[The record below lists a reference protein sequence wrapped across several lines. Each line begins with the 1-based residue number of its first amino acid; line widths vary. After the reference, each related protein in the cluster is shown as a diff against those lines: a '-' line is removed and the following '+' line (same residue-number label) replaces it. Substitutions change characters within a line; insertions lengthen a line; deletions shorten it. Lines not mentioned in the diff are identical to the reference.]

1 MQIYG
6 SSQNIESFTKYGLK
20 ILIDARMD
28 YMTALSQTEVYLGE
42 VFRTQTDQDHPCKIF
57 DTEIDKYRQLF
68 GDELV
73 KVRIKSYLGRELG
86 RIIQKIYLPRD
97 SERWQELEHILEY
110 KLDYN
115 TYHSRINGKSFC
127 PAEENAADIFDHAIN
142 GSRQI
147 TLLQISSDMIS
158 SEQTLPEEEGQLK
171 RTRIAFDPHR
181 WRTWFYSLWGQKYE
195 WGSFNVEKSTAI
207 ADGLLYFFETP
218 PQVNDKIV
226 FVAVKDMLEAH
237 GFVVNQTEKGKYE
250 YWR

>member
-20 ILIDARMD
+20 ILIDARLD
-28 YMTALSQTEVYLGE
+28 YMTALSETEVYLGE
-42 VFRTQTDQDHPCKIF
+42 VFRTASEQDSPYKIF

-68 GDELV
+68 GEELV

-97 SERWQELEHILEY
+97 SARWQEMEHLLEY
-110 KLDYN
+110 RLDYN

-127 PAEENAADIFDHAIN
+127 PAEENAADLFDHAIS

-147 TLLQISSDMIS
+147 TLLQISDDHIAAEQNSDD
-158 SEQTLPEEEGQLK
+158 EGQLK
-171 RTRIAFDPHR
+171 RTRIVFDPHR
-181 WRTWFYSLWGQKYE
+181 WRAWFYSLWGQTYE
-195 WGSFNVEKSTAI
+195 WGGSNVEKSTAI
-207 ADGLLYFFETP
+207 ANGLLYFFETP
-218 PQVNDKIV
+218 PQVNDKAV
-226 FVAVKDMLEAH
+226 FVNVKDLLEAH
-237 GFVVNQTEKGKYE
+237 GFVVTQTEKGKYE